1 MRLRPRQQLL
11 DVWRAI
17 AESSYQDGK
26 WRWEGRDPS
35 NSISDAEQL
44 LCLMAPATEVAAFRL
59 DQPDET
65 GEDILDTLRTLGDS
79 VEIPRLLIRI
89 ATEYLEKYTDA
100 SGRPVFS
107 GGTSFASDDPASEPT
122 EFQQSLDVVD
132 SYATSVTLSLSVI
145 GFVKI
150 FRALV
155 RREATRREIDALEE
169 MASRRLSAAM
179 VGLLRSFTV
188 NVFPADSTYGRMLC
202 QMVNQSGLP
211 EREIVRAL
219 RRSLREINARLRD
232 VTIGSGSGIADDLD
246 DANRLFECGW
256 SWGIVKDAPLI
267 STVEDVGEQPE
278 GVAQEAPYLY
288 FTVVALDGIAA
299 LFSERTRLLGL
310 LNEAQTR
317 LSQALQIRWELTLSY
332 WSTIA
337 RFGGRRWP
345 LEDIPWRT
353 TDGEESDYFS
363 LLVTTIATQDMLRR
377 RAPDT
382 ELTRIGR
389 VLVELATRAR
399 VTRRPFD
406 NDPAIAL
413 HHPGVRLGLV
423 GSELAGGPRLSWI
436 ASDFSPRLLWRA
448 VSVAGL
454 LRGTDERDRLLR
466 LADGVWEHL
475 ARRRITAPAG
485 RGLWDD
491 PGNVFGQLR
500 ARQDEA
506 SWYYTKRV
514 VDCLVAAAN
523 MVDSPP
529 PRSDRLFA
537 LAADMLSEADH
548 RFDQE
553 LLGGATEAGPA
564 MRRELQRAEAT
575 LHRAHELL
583 FDRPGTT
590 MALVSEVLRELDLL
604 ETARL
609 NASRTL

>member
-1 MRLRPRQQLL
+1 MKLQPRQQLL
-11 DVWRAI
+11 EIWRAI
-17 AESSYQDGK
+17 TQVSYQDGK
-26 WRWEGRDPS
+26 WRWDGRDPS

-44 LCLMAPATEVAAFRL
+44 LCLMAPAIDVPAFRL

-65 GEDILDTLRTLGDS
+65 GEDILDTLKALGDS
-79 VEIPRLLIRI
+79 VEIPRLLVRVI
-89 ATEYLEKYTDA
+89 TEYMEKYTDE

-107 GGTSFASDDPASEPT
+107 GDGSFLCDDPNADPT
-122 EFQQSLDVVD
+122 EAQRSLDVVD
-132 SYATSVTLSLSVI
+132 SYATSVALSLATI
-145 GFVKI
+145 GFAKVL
-150 FRALV
+150 RELV
-155 RREATRREIDALEE
+155 RREGTRREIENLET

-179 VGLLRSFTV
+179 IGLLRGFTV
-188 NVFPADSTYGRMLC
+188 NVFPADSNEGRVLC
-202 QMVNQSGLP
+202 RTVNQGGLP
-211 EREIVRAL
+211 EREVVREL
-219 RRSLREINARLRD
+219 RRSLQDINARLRD

-256 SWGIVKDAPLI
+256 SWGIVKGAPLI
-267 STVEDVGEQPE
+267 TTTEDVGRQPD
-278 GVAQEAPYLY
+278 GFAQEAPYLY

-310 LNEAQTR
+310 LNEEQTR
-317 LSQALQIRWELTLSY
+317 LSQALQLRWELTLSY

-337 RFGGRRWP
+337 RFGVRRWP

-363 LLVTTIATQDMLRR
+363 LLVTTIATQDLVRS
-377 RAPDT
+377 RAAD
-382 ELTRIGR
+382 
-389 VLVELATRAR
+389 VELSRVGQVLLELASRAR

-406 NDPAIAL
+406 SDPAVLL
-413 HHPGVRLGLV
+413 HSPGVRIGLE
-423 GSELAGGPRLSWI
+423 GSEAPGGSRLSWI

-475 ARRRITAPAG
+475 AERRITDDAG
-485 RGLWDD
+485 RGLWDE
-491 PGNVFGQLR
+491 PGNVFTQLST
-500 ARQDEA
+500 RQGEA

-523 MVDSPP
+523 MVSRPP
-529 PRSDRLFA
+529 PRSDRVFG

-553 LLGGATEAGPA
+553 LLSGSTEAGPA
-564 MRRELQRAEAT
+564 VRRELQRAEAT
-575 LHRAHELL
+575 LRRAHELL
-583 FDRPGTT
+583 ADRPGTT
-590 MALVSEVLRELDLL
+590 VALVSEVLRELDLL

-609 NASRTL
+609 NASRVF